1 MRPGTMDMATV
12 LGLLSGFGLVL
23 TAMFLGGSPSSFF
36 DLPALLIVLG
46 GTFAVTLISFS
57 LQDVWRAQGVM
68 LKALSQRLADPSQ
81 AAMRVMALADRARR
95 EGVLSLQSELAN
107 NSNDAFLDK
116 AIGMAV
122 DGTTSEDLER
132 ILRREVSSMS
142 QRHFKS
148 ANVYR
153 RAAEVAPAMGLI
165 GTLIGLI
172 QMLANLNDPASIG
185 PAMAIA
191 LLTTFYGAVLAT
203 MVFSPLATKL
213 ERNSEEEV
221 LVQSVYLL
229 GVTSISRQENP
240 RRLEMLL
247 NTLLPP
253 IKRIRYFD

>member
-1 MRPGTMDMATV
+1 MDLATV
-12 LGLLSGFGLVL
+12 LGLFSGFALIL
-23 TAMFLGGSPSSFF
+23 SAMVLGGSPSSFF
-36 DLPALLIVLG
+36 DMPALLIVVG
-46 GTFAVTLISFS
+46 GTFAVVLVSFS
-57 LQDVWRAQGVM
+57 VPEVFRAQGVM
-68 LKALSQRLADPSQ
+68 LKAMTHRIPDPGD
-81 AAMRVMALADRARR
+81 AAMQVMESADRARR
-95 EGVLSLQSELAN
+95 EGILALQNVLQQPGLEL
-107 NSNDAFLDK
+107 FLAK
-116 AIGMAV
+116 ALGLAV
-122 DGTTSEDLER
+122 DGTSADDLER
-132 ILRREVSSMS
+132 ILRREVSAMS

-191 LLTTFYGAVLAT
+191 LLTTFYGAILAT

-221 LVQSVYLL
+221 LIQSVYLL
-229 GVTSISRQENP
+229 GISSIGRQENP

-253 IKRIRYFD
+253 MKRIRYFD